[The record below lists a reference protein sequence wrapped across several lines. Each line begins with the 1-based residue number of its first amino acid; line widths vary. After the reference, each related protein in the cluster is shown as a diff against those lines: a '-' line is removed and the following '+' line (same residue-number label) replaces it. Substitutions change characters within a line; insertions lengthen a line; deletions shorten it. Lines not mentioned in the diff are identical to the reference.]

1 MPIQWFAGLF
11 DYDRWMPRWS
21 CGQWEPWEGWLY
33 ITSDVLIGLAYFAI
47 PAIIFL
53 VIRKRKSDLPF
64 LKIFW
69 LFILFILFCG
79 ATHFIDAVIF
89 WTPVYKF
96 SAILRFATALI
107 SWATVVSLVYT
118 LPKALKLKTSVEFE
132 NELKHRNRIEKELG
146 EKYQEL
152 ELAQRIAFIA
162 SWEVVYDAPHLK
174 ISKQFCNIFGL
185 DPNVPHDMAEVKQ
198 HVHPDDID
206 NVNKLQQ
213 ETKEKG
219 VSYDVQYR
227 YIRPDN
233 GEMTY
238 IHTRGEPKYNES
250 GDIIGMYGFSQDITQ
265 LKTTEVILEKRASE
279 LESINKELELFA
291 YAASHD
297 LQEPLRKLRAFGDRL
312 SQRYGDQLDEQGQ
325 DYIRRMDN
333 ASERMQTLIDDILTY
348 SRLSRNKDNREKV
361 DLSMLVEEIAS
372 EIEDGLDYDDVK
384 FEMDNL
390 PTINA
395 EPSQMRQLF
404 QNLLSNAYKF
414 KREGVEQHIIVKA
427 YQAKGK
433 DLPWSEELQSMDKYN
448 VIEVMDNGIGFDLQ
462 FEEKIFVMFQRLH
475 GRTEFKGTGIGLAL
489 CKKIVENHHG
499 LIKVNSVIGEGSTF
513 SVILP
518 IKKN

>member
-1 MPIQWFAGLF
+1 MPFQWFTGLF

-33 ITSDVLIGLAYFAI
+33 IASDVLIGLAYFAI

-69 LFILFILFCG
+69 LFLLFILFCG
-79 ATHFIDAVIF
+79 ATHFIDAIIF

-96 SAILRFATALI
+96 SAFVRFATALV
-107 SWATVVSLVYT
+107 SWATVVSLIYT
-118 LPKALKLKTSVEFE
+118 LPIALKLKTSVEFE
-132 NELKHRNRIEKELG
+132 NELKHRNRIEKELEG
-146 EKYQEL
+146 KYKEL
-152 ELAQRIAFIA
+152 ELAQRIALIA
-162 SWEVVYDAPHLK
+162 SWELLYDAPHLK
-174 ISKQFCNIFGL
+174 TNKQFCSIFGL
-185 DPNVPHDMAEVKQ
+185 EPNELHGIDEIKN
-198 HVHPDDID
+198 HVHPEDID
-206 NVNKLQQ
+206 EVNKQQ
-213 ETKEKG
+213 QQTKDKG
-219 VSYDVQYR
+219 VPYDVQYR

-233 GEMTY
+233 GEIAY
-238 IHTRGEPKYNES
+238 IRTRGEPKYNDKGE
-250 GDIIGMYGFSQDITQ
+250 IVGMYGFSQDITK
-265 LKTTEVILEKRASE
+265 LKNTEISLEKRAIE

-348 SRLSRNKDNREKV
+348 SRLSRNKDNREQV
-361 DLSMLVEEIAS
+361 DLTSLVAEVVS
-372 EIEDGLDYDDVK
+372 EIEDGLDNSLVA
-384 FEMDNL
+384 FETDKL

-395 EPSQMRQLF
+395 EPGQMRQLF

-414 KREGVEQHIIVKA
+414 KREGVEQHIRVKA
-427 YQAKGK
+427 YQSKGN
-433 DLPWSEELQSMDKYN
+433 DLPWADELDDQTFYH
-448 VIEVMDNGIGFDLQ
+448 VIEVIDNGIGFDLQ
-462 FEEKIFVMFQRLH
+462 FADKIFVMFQRLH

-489 CKKIVENHHG
+489 CKKIVENHQG
-499 LIKVNSVIGEGSTF
+499 LIKVKSTVGEGSTF